1 MPMTIAEALSRRLSE
16 LMDERHLTAY
26 RLSMLTGVNQTTIG
40 DIKHRRNTAVNLR
53 ILFEL
58 CQGMGMELVEFFD
71 SPLFLTEN
79 IID

>member
-1 MPMTIAEALSRRLSE
+1 MSIKEALSIRLTE
-16 LMDERHLTAY
+16 LMNEKGLTAY

-40 DIKHRRNTAVNLR
+40 DIKHKRNAAVNVR

-58 CQGMGMELVEFFD
+58 CQGLGIEIYDFFN
-71 SPLFLTEN
+71 STVFKTEN

>member
-1 MPMTIAEALSRRLSE
+1 MTIAEALSARLTA
-16 LMDERHLTAY
+16 LMEERNITAY
-26 RLSMLTGVNQTTIG
+26 RLSMLTGVTQTTIG
-40 DIKHRRNTAVNLR
+40 DIRHKRNTAVNVR

-58 CQGMGMELVEFFD
+58 CQGLGIEMADFFD

>member
-1 MPMTIAEALSRRLSE
+1 MTIAEALSARLTE
-16 LMDERHLTAY
+16 LMEEKHLTAY

-40 DIKHRRNTAVNLR
+40 DIKYKRNTAVNVR

-58 CQGMGMELVEFFD
+58 CQGLDIEIVDFFN
-71 SPLFLTEN
+71 SPLFSTEN